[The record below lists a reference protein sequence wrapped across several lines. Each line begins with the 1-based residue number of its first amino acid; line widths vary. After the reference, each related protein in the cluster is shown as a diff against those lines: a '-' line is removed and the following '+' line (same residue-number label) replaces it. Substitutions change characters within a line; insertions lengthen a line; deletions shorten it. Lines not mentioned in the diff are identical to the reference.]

1 MNYPQNPV
9 TVAKGSHIV
18 KDVYLSDLE
27 SWQSEGYEI
36 YDLTAPVAT
45 EEPAVIAPKKKAK
58 STPVEP
64 E

>member
-1 MNYPQNPV
+1 MKNVQNPV
-9 TVAKGSHIV
+9 TVIKEGHIV

-27 SWQSEGYEI
+27 AWQSEGYEI
-36 YDLTAPVAT
+36 YDPTAPVTT

>member
-1 MNYPQNPV
+1 MKNAQNPV
-9 TVAKGSHIV
+9 TVIKEGHIV

-36 YDLTAPVAT
+36 YDPTAPVAA